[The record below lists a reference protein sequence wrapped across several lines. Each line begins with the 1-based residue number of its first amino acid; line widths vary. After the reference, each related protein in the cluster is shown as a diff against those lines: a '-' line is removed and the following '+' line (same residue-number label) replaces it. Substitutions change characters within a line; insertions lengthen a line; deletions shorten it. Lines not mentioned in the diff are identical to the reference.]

1 VLNDFIEIILLIESK
16 RNVVTLGV
24 TTATKVK
31 GAKRD
36 VEAHE
41 IAKIFQT

>member
-1 VLNDFIEIILLIESK
+1 VLYDFIEIVLLIESE

-24 TTATKVK
+24 SAAAKVK
-31 GAKRD
+31 SAKRD
-36 VEAHE
+36 IEAHE